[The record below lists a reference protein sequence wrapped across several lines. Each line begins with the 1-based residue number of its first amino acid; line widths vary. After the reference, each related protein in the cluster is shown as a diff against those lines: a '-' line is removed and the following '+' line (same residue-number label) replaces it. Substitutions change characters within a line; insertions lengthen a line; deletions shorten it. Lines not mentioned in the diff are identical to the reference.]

1 MFDLEFIKIITSVL
15 KLFEDG
21 AKTHYKVYNTKKEL
35 ENLQNKVEDVNDP
48 LMIANTD
55 FLEWIVNRY
64 VNLDMKKNC
73 KFSNLLP
80 IQYYNKEKK

>member
-1 MFDLEFIKIITSVL
+1 MIDLEFIKIITSVL

-21 AKTHYKVYNTKKEL
+21 IKTEYKVFSTKKEL

-55 FLEWIVNRY
+55 FLNWIVNRY
-64 VNLDMKKNC
+64 INFLPEKNC
-73 KFSNLLP
+73 KFSSFLP
-80 IQYYNKEKK
+80 NQYNKIKK